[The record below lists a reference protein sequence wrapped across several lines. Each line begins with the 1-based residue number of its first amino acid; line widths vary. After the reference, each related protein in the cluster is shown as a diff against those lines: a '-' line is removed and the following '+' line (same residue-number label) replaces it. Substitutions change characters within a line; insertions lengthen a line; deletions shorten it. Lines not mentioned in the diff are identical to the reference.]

1 MNEDLPSS
9 EYLVISR
16 GQWDTDASREE
27 VQAAIDAFYI
37 WLDKLVGEGKMKR
50 GQRLAREGKMV
61 SRHKVIDG
69 PFSESKEVIGG
80 YWFILADSL
89 AEAAE
94 LAAGNPCLAC
104 GLEYEIRPIDPVRA
118 SAFSLTS
125 ETPIRNGGA

>member
-1 MNEDLPSS
+1 MNEDFPSS

-27 VQAAIDAFYI
+27 IQAAIDAFYI
-37 WLDKLVGEGKMKR
+37 WLDGLVGEGKMKR
-50 GQRLAREGKMV
+50 GQRLAREGKIV
-61 SRHKVIDG
+61 SRRQVIDG

>member
-1 MNEDLPSS
+1 MNEDILHS

-16 GQWDTDASREE
+16 GQWDRDASQEE
-27 VQAAIDAFYI
+27 IQTAIDAFYV
-37 WLDKLVGEGKMKR
+37 WLDRLVGEGKMKR
-50 GQRLAREGKMV
+50 GQRLAREGKIV
-61 SRHKVIDG
+61 SRHKVTDG

-94 LAAGNPCLAC
+94 LAAGNPCLAY
-104 GLEYEIRPIDPVRA
+104 GLEYEIRPIDTVRA

-125 ETPIRNGGA
+125 ETPARNSGA